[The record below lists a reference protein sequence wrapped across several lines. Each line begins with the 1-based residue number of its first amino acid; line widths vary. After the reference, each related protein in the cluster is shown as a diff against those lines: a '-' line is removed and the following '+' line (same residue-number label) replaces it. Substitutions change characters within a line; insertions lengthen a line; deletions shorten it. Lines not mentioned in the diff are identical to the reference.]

1 MKKED
6 LSKLKKGDK
15 VCITMN
21 AEVNGL
27 VDDGETLS
35 VRTSQIDACL
45 FVHCSNIERGGVRRK
60 FRKGD
65 IIRTLCGGAIY
76 EVQSD
81 EVCLVSVNYRGEQK
95 QLDVSR
101 IGLVCAVENRE
112 DRKEGEV

>member
-15 VCITMN
+15 VCITME

-45 FVHCSNIERGGVRRK
+45 FVHCSNVERGGVPRR

-65 IIRTLCGGAIY
+65 IIRTLIGGAIY

-81 EVCLVSVNYRGEQK
+81 EVSLVSVNCRGEQK

-101 IGLVCAVENRE
+101 IELVCAVEDRA
-112 DRKEGEV
+112 DRKGGEA